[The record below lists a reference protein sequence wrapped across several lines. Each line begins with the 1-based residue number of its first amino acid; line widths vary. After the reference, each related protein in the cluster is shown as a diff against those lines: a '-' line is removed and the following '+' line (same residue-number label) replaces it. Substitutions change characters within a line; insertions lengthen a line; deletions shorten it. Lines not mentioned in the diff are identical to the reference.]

1 MGIRKNQ
8 TEDIKFPKQIEFLR
22 EITITSS
29 LVMFIVYM
37 IVGLLIGGDQVDKFF
52 GDKSLVT
59 FSLLQGVLFG
69 AGLTILLQGVRMML
83 SEIIPAF
90 KRDFR

>member
-1 MGIRKNQ
+1 LLGKVFGNKEKS

-37 IVGLLIGGDQVDKFF
+37 IVGLLIGGDQVDKIF

-69 AGLTILLQGVRMML
+69 AGLNDSFTRCSYDAIRNYP
-83 SEIIPAF
+83 SI
-90 KRDFR
+90 